1 MSLRLRLL
9 LAFAYGFL
17 LIVIALEVPLAMN
30 LRRRV
35 DAEVRND
42 AAGQAHIVAAQASG
56 SMGRPAQLRRIANQ
70 AAAQLGSR
78 VIVVDSAGML
88 RADSAGSPRR
98 SFANR
103 PEIRIALTGRTAQ
116 GTRHSDTLGED
127 LLYSAVPVTDSG
139 RVAGAVRVTQSVGSV
154 HDRVRRS
161 VLALAAIGAAALGL
175 GLVLAWFL
183 ADSLSRPLRK
193 LAVTARRV
201 EEGDLE
207 ARAEVT
213 GATEQREVTI
223 AFNDMT
229 ERIGTVLAAQREF
242 VSNASHQL
250 RTPLTGLRLRL
261 ESAAAKADSAELER
275 ELTAAEQEVDR
286 LARLLNTL
294 LMLAREGQTRVTG
307 RLVSL
312 GLASK
317 HAHERWEARSEQLG
331 QRLRLEPG
339 DDVVVLA
346 VEEDLAIILDNLIE
360 NALHYSPEGSSV
372 TIEFGREGTDAYL
385 AVLDDG
391 PGIAPGEEAAVF
403 ERFRRG
409 SASKSSSGTGLG
421 LAIVQTL
428 AQRWGGQASLS
439 ARPEGGTR
447 AEIRLP
453 AGDALP
459 TPNPDLGEP
468 IGAPS

>member
-1 MSLRLRLL
+1 VSLRLRLL

-17 LIVIALEVPLAMN
+17 LIVIALEVPLALN

-391 PGIAPGEEAAVF
+391 PGIAPGEEEAVF

-453 AGDALP
+453 AGDPLP

>member
-1 MSLRLRLL
+1 VSLRTRLL

-17 LIVIALEVPLAMN
+17 LIVIALEVPLALN

-56 SMGRPAQLRRIANQ
+56 SMNRPAQLRRIANQ
-70 AAAQLGSR
+70 AASQLGAR
-78 VIVVDSAGML
+78 VIVVDSNGML

-98 SFANR
+98 SFASR
-103 PEIRIALTGRTAQ
+103 PEIQVALTGQTAQ
-116 GTRHSDTLGED
+116 GTRHSDTLGEE
-127 LLYSAVPVTDSG
+127 LLYSAVPVTNGG
-139 RVAGAVRVTQSVGSV
+139 RIAGAVRVTQSVSAV

-193 LAVTARRV
+193 LAATARRV
-201 EEGDLE
+201 EEGDLD

-213 GATEQREVTI
+213 GAKEQREVTI

-261 ESAAAKADSAELER
+261 ESAAAKADSPELER
-275 ELTAAEQEVDR
+275 ELAAAEQEVDR

-331 QRLRLEPG
+331 QRLLLEPG

-372 TIEFGREGTDAYL
+372 TIEFGREETDAYL

-391 PGIAPGEEAAVF
+391 PGIEPGEEQAVF

-409 SASKSSSGTGLG
+409 SAGKSSPGTGLG

-428 AQRWGGQASLS
+428 AQRWGGRASLS

-459 TPNPDLGEP
+459 SPNPELGEP
-468 IGAPS
+468 IGARS

>member
-1 MSLRLRLL
+1 
-9 LAFAYGFL
+9 
-17 LIVIALEVPLAMN
+17 
-30 LRRRV
+30 
-35 DAEVRND
+35 
-42 AAGQAHIVAAQASG
+42 
-56 SMGRPAQLRRIANQ
+56 
-70 AAAQLGSR
+70 

-103 PEIRIALTGRTAQ
+103 PEIQVALTGRTAQ

-127 LLYSAVPVTDSG
+127 LLYSAVPVTDAG
-139 RVAGAVRVTQSVGSV
+139 RVAGAVRVTQSVSAV

-183 ADSLSRPLRK
+183 ADSLSRPLGK
-193 LAVTARRV
+193 LAATARRV
-201 EEGDLE
+201 EEGDLD

-213 GATEQREVTI
+213 GAKEQREVTI

-331 QRLRLEPG
+331 QRLVLEAG
-339 DDVVVLA
+339 EDVVVLA
-346 VEEDLAIILDNLIE
+346 AEEDLAIILDNLIE
-360 NALHYSPEGSSV
+360 NALHYSPEGSTV

-391 PGIAPGEEAAVF
+391 PGIEPGEEQAVF

-428 AQRWGGQASLS
+428 AQRWGGRASLS
-439 ARPEGGTR
+439 ARQEGGTR

-459 TPNPDLGEP
+459 SPNPELGEP
-468 IGAPS
+468 IGARS

>member
-1 MSLRLRLL
+1 VSLRLRLL

-17 LIVIALEVPLAMN
+17 LIVIALEVPLALN

-56 SMGRPAQLRRIANQ
+56 SMNRPARLRRIANQ
-70 AAAQLGSR
+70 AASQLGAR
-78 VIVVDSAGML
+78 VIVVDSDGML

-98 SFANR
+98 SFASR

-127 LLYSAVPVTDSG
+127 LLYSAVPVTDAG

-193 LAVTARRV
+193 LAATARRV
-201 EEGDLE
+201 EEGDLD

-213 GATEQREVTI
+213 GATEQREVTV

-261 ESAAAKADSAELER
+261 ESAAAKADSLELER
-275 ELTAAEQEVDR
+275 ELAAAEQEVDR

-331 QRLRLEPG
+331 QRLLLEPG
-339 DDVVVLA
+339 EDVVVLA

-372 TIEFGREGTDAYL
+372 TIDFGREGADAYL
-385 AVLDDG
+385 VLLDDG
-391 PGIAPGEEAAVF
+391 PGLEPGEEQAVF

-428 AQRWGGQASLS
+428 AQRWGGRASLS

-459 TPNPDLGEP
+459 SPNSELGEP
-468 IGAPS
+468 VGAPS

>member
-1 MSLRLRLL
+1 
-9 LAFAYGFL
+9 
-17 LIVIALEVPLAMN
+17 
-30 LRRRV
+30 
-35 DAEVRND
+35 
-42 AAGQAHIVAAQASG
+42 
-56 SMGRPAQLRRIANQ
+56 
-70 AAAQLGSR
+70 
-78 VIVVDSAGML
+78 ML
-88 RADSAGSPRR
+88 RGDSAGSPRR

-360 NALHYSPEGSSV
+360 NALHYSPEGSWV
-372 TIEFGREGTDAYL
+372 TIEFGREGADAYL

-391 PGIAPGEEAAVF
+391 PGIAPGEEEAVF

-409 SASKSSSGTGLG
+409 SASKSSSGSGLG

-428 AQRWGGQASLS
+428 AQRWGGRASLS

-453 AGDALP
+453 AGDPLP

>member
-1 MSLRLRLL
+1 VSLRLRLL

-17 LIVIALEVPLAMN
+17 LIVIALEVPLALN

-391 PGIAPGEEAAVF
+391 PGIAPGEEEAVF